1 MINPNNDAD
10 LLTLQLESK
19 ARQISQLRRK
29 GFCTHERRQGNGDP
43 ANETGKSTCLECGKV
58 STWEGLEDER
68 RELLM

>member
-1 MINPNNDAD
+1 MIDPNNDAD
-10 LLTLQLESK
+10 LLTLQFESK

-29 GFCTHERRQGNGDP
+29 GICTHERRQGGPDS
-43 ANETGKSTCLECGKV
+43 ATGKSTCLDCGKV